1 MHNQSESR
9 VKERGKKV
17 WIFLL
22 RSITQNVKTLEFVK
36 KAYGKCNFGSVD
48 SSYQY
53 LLGYANALY
62 DCGLITSIDLQK
74 AFDIS
79 EKLFEEFK

>member
-9 VKERGKKV
+9 VKERGKNMD
-17 WIFLL
+17 IF
-22 RSITQNVKTLEFVK
+22 IKEYNAKVKTLEFVK
-36 KAYGKCNFGSVD
+36 KAYGKCSFGSVD
-48 SSYQY
+48 LSYQY

-62 DCGLITSIDLQK
+62 DCGLITANDLQR
-74 AFDIS
+74 AFDTT

>member
-1 MHNQSESR
+1 MDIFI
-9 VKERGKKV
+9 KEYNAK
-17 WIFLL
+17 
-22 RSITQNVKTLEFVK
+22 VKTLEFVK
-36 KAYGKCNFGSVD
+36 KAYGKCNFGLVD

-74 AFDIS
+74 AFDIT
-79 EKLFEEFK
+79 EKLFEELKELLQLSYRLDGD

>member
-9 VKERGKKV
+9 VKERGKNMD
-17 WIFLL
+17 IF
-22 RSITQNVKTLEFVK
+22 IKEYKAKVKTLEFVK
-36 KAYGKCNFGSVD
+36 KAYGKCSFGSVD

-62 DCGLITSIDLQK
+62 DCGLITANDLQR
-74 AFDIS
+74 AFDIT

>member
-1 MHNQSESR
+1 MDIFI
-9 VKERGKKV
+9 KEYNAKV
-17 WIFLL
+17 E
-22 RSITQNVKTLEFVK
+22 TLEFVK
-36 KAYGKCNFGSVD
+36 KAYGKCSFSSVD

-62 DCGLITSIDLQK
+62 DCGLITANDLQK
-74 AFDIS
+74 AFDTM

>member
-1 MHNQSESR
+1 MDIFI
-9 VKERGKKV
+9 KEYNAK
-17 WIFLL
+17 
-22 RSITQNVKTLEFVK
+22 VKTLEFVK
-36 KAYGKCNFGSVD
+36 KAYGKCNFGLVD

-62 DCGLITSIDLQK
+62 DCGLINSIDLQK
-74 AFDIS
+74 AFDIT

>member
-9 VKERGKKV
+9 VKERGKKYGYF
-17 WIFLL
+17 IKEY
-22 RSITQNVKTLEFVK
+22 NAEFIK

-74 AFDIS
+74 AFDIT

>member
-9 VKERGKKV
+9 VKERGKKI

-22 RSITQNVKTLEFVK
+22 RSITQKLRL
-36 KAYGKCNFGSVD
+36 YFGSVD

-74 AFDIS
+74 AFDIT
-79 EKLFEEFK
+79 EKLFEEFKELL

>member
-1 MHNQSESR
+1 
-9 VKERGKKV
+9 
-17 WIFLL
+17 LL
-22 RSITQNVKTLEFVK
+22 R
-36 KAYGKCNFGSVD
+36 KCNFGSVD

-74 AFDIS
+74 AFDIT

>member
-1 MHNQSESR
+1 MDIFI
-9 VKERGKKV
+9 KEYNAK
-17 WIFLL
+17 
-22 RSITQNVKTLEFVK
+22 VKTLEFVK
-36 KAYGKCNFGSVD
+36 KAYGKCNFG

-74 AFDIS
+74 AFDIT

>member
-9 VKERGKKV
+9 VKERGKKI

-22 RSITQNVKTLEFVK
+22 RSIKTLEFVK

-74 AFDIS
+74 AFDIT